1 MTNQVKVGIFAF
13 ITIVIFILGFYFLKG
28 INLFSTKSRYYAT
41 YSAVDGIYK
50 SSPVLIN
57 GYRIG
62 IVSDLFINPK
72 TGEVVIEMLSENDF
86 PIPTD
91 SRASIQS
98 TDLMGGK
105 VVGIQLG
112 KNTTYIQSGDTI
124 QSVIKK
130 DLFGTAGDAIDP
142 LMLKISNTLQNLDTV
157 LNGVAIA
164 LNKNN
169 PQSTIGLLNTSLAS
183 ISGITQSLEATLKSG
198 SLDKSLKNVE
208 SITSNIEKNNA
219 NIDRLLNNVA
229 TFTDNLKETD
239 IKQTI
244 DNAKIAIGELQLILA
259 EINKGEGTIGKL
271 VKDKKMYENLEAA
284 TSNLDKLLVDVKAN
298 PYRYVNVSIFGGQ
311 KRDEKYKA
319 KMEKQKLKEQ
329 QKK

>member
-1 MTNQVKVGIFAF
+1 VTNQVKVGIFAF

-130 DLFGTAGDAIDP
+130 DLFGTVGDAIDP

>member
-1 MTNQVKVGIFAF
+1 MTNQAKVGIFTF

-28 INLFSTKSRYYAT
+28 INLFSTKNRYYAT

-62 IVSDLFINPK
+62 IVSNMFINPK
-72 TGEVVIEMLSENDF
+72 SGEVVIEMLSENDF

-98 TDLMGGK
+98 TDLVGGK
-105 VVGIQLG
+105 VVGILLG
-112 KNTTYIQSGDTI
+112 KSTSYIKSGDTL

-130 DLFGTAGDAIDP
+130 DIFGAVGDAIDP

-157 LNGVAIA
+157 LNGVAVA
-164 LNKNN
+164 LNKND
-169 PQSTIGLLNTSLAS
+169 PHSTIGLLNTSLEN
-183 ISGITQSLEATLKSG
+183 ISGITQNLEATLKSG
-198 SLDKSLKNVE
+198 SLDNSLKNVE
-208 SITSNIEKNNA
+208 SITANIEKNNA

-244 DNAKIAIGELQLILA
+244 DNAKIAIAELQLILA

>member
-28 INLFSTKSRYYAT
+28 INLFSTKNRYYAT

-105 VVGIQLG
+105 VVGIQIG
-112 KNTTYIQSGDTI
+112 KSTTYIKSGDTL
-124 QSVIKK
+124 QSVVKK
-130 DLFGTAGDAIDP
+130 DLFGAVGDAIDP
-142 LMLKISNTLQNLDTV
+142 LMLKLSHTLQNLDTV
-157 LNGVAIA
+157 LYSVAIA
-164 LNKNN
+164 LNKDN
-169 PQSTIGLLNTSLAS
+169 PSSTIALLNTSLAN
-183 ISGITQSLEATLKSG
+183 ISGITQNLEATLKSG

-229 TFTDNLKETD
+229 TFSDNLKETD

-244 DNAKIAIGELQLILA
+244 DNAKIAIAELQLILA

-284 TSNLDKLLVDVKAN
+284 TANLDKLLVDVKAN

-319 KMEKQKLKEQ
+319 KMEKQKLKAQ